1 MSQSAWKHAITIMK
15 LRDWHHL
22 DLKLPQGGQW
32 ESLNFQRYVTQCL
45 NRFEHWYKCS
55 FKGLE
60 DIAFQTNPRVKLWHA
75 EECFVPCCQSPK
87 SSRTEIG
94 SSMLYDNLNVPRTVG
109 RLFLQ
114 SLFEKEHA
122 QTFHGLIDQPTLPGL
137 LSRQFPFAEWG
148 WLSKATEPSPAA
160 SATQSPQSQSAA
172 VPGRTWV
179 QKMGIH
185 SKRLK
190 AIESQLNSK
199 WKNQNLFQKQ

>member
-1 MSQSAWKHAITIMK
+1 
-15 LRDWHHL
+15 
-22 DLKLPQGGQW
+22 
-32 ESLNFQRYVTQCL
+32 
-45 NRFEHWYKCS
+45 
-55 FKGLE
+55 
-60 DIAFQTNPRVKLWHA
+60 
-75 EECFVPCCQSPK
+75 
-87 SSRTEIG
+87 
-94 SSMLYDNLNVPRTVG
+94 
-109 RLFLQ
+109 
-114 SLFEKEHA
+114 
-122 QTFHGLIDQPTLPGL
+122 LIDQPTLPGL